1 MNDVAASK
9 ENHAKLFD
17 NATWIPL
24 LFLRPKRTIHEV
36 VQRTKSV
43 WQLPLLVLSV
53 LILVLALVSAPIK
66 KMAIEMGT
74 NLPPDFQYYS
84 PEMQAQFMEA
94 QASQTSPLF
103 LYVFPILFGILG
115 IWVTWFITAS
125 ILHLVITL
133 YGSRASNTK
142 SYNLTAWA
150 MLPIALRLILQIIAV
165 IATKQQVSA
174 PGLSG
179 FLTADTQG
187 LTAYLRA
194 ILALVGDQTTF
205 WFVWMERDLCCIDH
219 HPDRAPAER
228 LARTAVFGFQWAIPD
243 RFIFLL
249 LKLWIW
255 NRWND
260 ERKRLY
266 QNYRLT

>member
-36 VQRTKSV
+36 VQRTKPV
-43 WQLPLLVLSV
+43 WQLPLLVLSG

-84 PEMQAQFMEA
+84 PEMQAQFLEA

-103 LYVFPILFGILG
+103 LYVFPVLFGILG

-165 IATKQQVSA
+165 VATKQQISA

-179 FLTADTQG
+179 FLTADAQG

-194 ILALVGDQTTF
+194 ILA
-205 WFVWMERDLCCIDH
+205 FVDLYLILQLILMFLGI
-219 HPDRAPAER
+219 R
-228 LARTAVFGFQWAIPD
+228 LLSGLSGWKGISAVLITML
-243 RFIFLL
+243 IVLL
-249 LKLWIW
+249 LKGLPG
-255 NRWND
+255 
-260 ERKRLY
+260 LLSSVFSGLS
-266 QNYRLT
+266 LTGSFFYF